1 MRRRRDGERANNS
14 SRVEGA
20 KEAFG
25 IWRRWGWRQVESG
38 GDDDGGGVVVVGG
51 GGGDGVNV
59 GGVGVVVTMLVVG
72 VVVVLGALAKV
83 MLDWCWCN

>member
-38 GDDDGGGVVVVGG
+38 GDDDGGGVVVGGG

-59 GGVGVVVTMLVVG
+59 GGVGGGDDVGGGGGGGVRGAGEGDVRLVLV
-72 VVVVLGALAKV
+72 
-83 MLDWCWCN
+83 